1 MQEQNAIPY
10 QRAKEAEGE
19 ADLPCARARGT
30 AHCRALSG
38 TSRRVTRL
46 PGWFVGSEQKIC
58 HWAPLNFAWPAP
70 SLSWFIE
77 RANKRSRQG
86 TRSKVQN
93 LDFLS
98 VCTPICLQLSKV
110 LLKTSSG
117 FGWLSMA
124 KLCWKWAPL
133 LYLHGLNRRCSFS
146 QTAHLT
152 AELNSQELR
161 GSLVK
166 QAGKS

>member
-1 MQEQNAIPY
+1 MQEQNTIPY
-10 QRAKEAEGE
+10 QRAQEAEGE
-19 ADLPCARARGT
+19 ADLPRARGT
-30 AHCRALSG
+30 AHRRAMSG
-38 TSRRVTRL
+38 TSRQVTRL
-46 PGWFVGSEQKIC
+46 PGWFVGSEQQIC
-58 HWAPLNFAWPAP
+58 HWAPLNFPWPAP

-77 RANKRSRQG
+77 CANKRSGQG
-86 TRSKVQN
+86 APSKVQN

-98 VCTPICLQLSKV
+98 VCTPICLQLSEF

-124 KLCWKWAPL
+124 KRCWKWAPL
-133 LYLHGLNRRCSFS
+133 LYLHGLNCRCSFS

-166 QAGKS
+166 HIGKS